1 MLQIVIDRPMSSE
14 RCSFALMIP
23 EILFLVEQICPRTTQ
38 IYNLGAAISVL
49 FQTGAFE
56 AVEGVGDS
64 LRGCVSGVGE
74 RKRRR

>member
-1 MLQIVIDRPMSSE
+1 MVIDRPTFSE
-14 RCSFALMIP
+14 RRSRVLVIP

-49 FQTGAFE
+49 FQAGAFK

-64 LRGCVSGVGE
+64 LRDGVSNTTE
-74 RKRRR
+74 REEV